1 MLFKSGVGRAGK
13 TTLWREEVEQSL
25 NTTAYSLYFHIK
37 IRVNRHLT
45 NTMIN
50 SGATSN
56 FMLESFARKYKIPTY
71 KKRNLYQL
79 TVVDR
84 TSLSNYQGQ
93 VMKKTKNLQLCVNST
108 TIRSEEFNL
117 VQIFFYFLSL
127 FDSYTDSSFSAMQI
141 F

>member
-1 MLFKSGVGRAGK
+1 
-13 TTLWREEVEQSL
+13 
-25 NTTAYSLYFHIK
+25 
-37 IRVNRHLT
+37 
-45 NTMIN
+45 
-50 SGATSN
+50 
-56 FMLESFARKYKIPTY
+56 MLESFARKYKIPTY

-117 VQIFFYFLSL
+117 VQIFFIFYLYLILTLIVAFQPCR
-127 FDSYTDSSFSAMQI
+127 SSS
-141 F
+141 